1 MEQFHKRIYERT
13 HIHIRGIYKA
23 IRQWIFIA
31 FFMVWIC
38 VYDSDEPCRQ
48 ASPPNG
54 ACVALSSGCRSS
66 RRSLYR
72 LYVADSIRQGFL
84 RHFSQERSDG
94 PSDDVPVFLP
104 DQAQCATFSLLR
116 LFQALSETFFC
127 QAAGSASSTTTAFD
141 RKIVFWCEHNAK
153 ESRGTKNSKCA
164 KGGVGVNWEGWEG
177 SGGSIASGST
187 RSCCG
192 RTCLAVAAWKM
203 EPPAKR

>member
-13 HIHIRGIYKA
+13 HIYIRGIYKA

-54 ACVALSSGCRSS
+54 ACLVLSSGCRSS

-116 LFQALSETFFC
+116 LFQALSETFFSKLLVVLPPL
-127 QAAGSASSTTTAFD
+127 QRPSTVKSFSGVSITRKKAGE
-141 RKIVFWCEHNAK
+141 RKI
-153 ESRGTKNSKCA
+153 
-164 KGGVGVNWEGWEG
+164 
-177 SGGSIASGST
+177 ASA
-187 RSCCG
+187 
-192 RTCLAVAAWKM
+192 LKAV
-203 EPPAKR
+203 